1 MTRLRRIL
9 GLHGAHRPG
18 VVRPLSD
25 VRPASDP
32 WAESEALH
40 WATDTSVFPVVA

>member
-25 VRPASDP
+25 VRQASDP
-32 WAESEALH
+32 WAKGEADDPM
-40 WATDTSVFPVVA
+40 TDTMVMAVIL

>member
-25 VRPASDP
+25 LRPASDP
-32 WAESEALH
+32 WAKSEALH
-40 WATDTSVFPVVA
+40 WATDTMQLAVIS